1 MLRPERSNQLH
12 HKANGLSA
20 RAGLCSFAALL
31 GLASCRVGPDAPP
44 DTTAPPR
51 DALSRGPLGDGVT
64 ADQQPL
70 PRWWTSLG
78 DPLLNTL
85 IERAD
90 ATNQT
95 LAAAAA
101 NVRAAYAAVG
111 VSEAQLWP
119 TVGAG
124 AQYTRTLTNIA
135 LLAANGVV
143 LEPYNSYAYGV
154 GMSSWEIDLWGGVR
168 RQVEAAAASAESRVE
183 QLRDALVSVRTQVA
197 ASYVQLRMLQE
208 QRASLIANCEALA
221 TTLELTRARYEAGTT
236 NALDLSRAK
245 AEYDGADAQVPQF
258 DAGIAS
264 TIATIA
270 VLCGGNPSEFAPML
284 AEKQAMPKSPE
295 VAGIGLPE
303 ELLQRR
309 PDVRSAQQRLVAA
322 TAAIGAAEAYRYP
335 KLTISGN
342 FYIAT
347 TGTDGLA
354 DLGNRAYS
362 IGPSLY
368 LPLFTGGRI
377 DATVNQKRAEA
388 EAALAQYRG
397 AVIAAVG
404 DVSACASDFV
414 HARETRR
421 RSDSALASADAAL
434 SLAQQQYDAGVIDY
448 ATLLDV
454 QRGKLSAEST
464 AVEARAGVVQG
475 YIALQR
481 ALGAGWDAEEQA
493 VEAAISAESTQ
504 SENAR

>member
-1 MLRPERSNQLH
+1 MLCSGRSNRLH
-12 HKANGLSA
+12 HKANGRSA
-20 RAGLCSFAALL
+20 RAGLVSFAVLL
-31 GLASCRVGPDAPP
+31 SFASCRVGPDAPP
-44 DTTAPPR
+44 DTPAPAN
-51 DALSRGPLGDGVT
+51 DSVSRGPLGDGVT
-64 ADQQPL
+64 AEQQPL
-70 PRWWTSLG
+70 PRWWKSLG
-78 DPLLNTL
+78 DPMLDSL
-85 IERAD
+85 IERAAAANQSL
-90 ATNQT
+90 AT
-95 LAAAAA
+95 AAA

-119 TVGAG
+119 TIGAG
-124 AQYTRTLTNIA
+124 AQYTRTLTNIS
-135 LLAANGVV
+135 LLASQGVV
-143 LEPYNSYAYGV
+143 LEPYDSYAYGV

-168 RQVEAAAASAESRVE
+168 RQVEAAAASAEARVD
-183 QLRDALVSVRTQVA
+183 QLRDALVSVRTQLA

-284 AEKQAMPKSPE
+284 AEKKAMPKSPE

-335 KLTISGN
+335 TLTISGN
-342 FYIAT
+342 FYIAA
-347 TGTDGLA
+347 TGTDGLSE
-354 DLGNRAYS
+354 LSNKAYS
-362 IGPSLY
+362 IGPALY

-397 AVIAAVG
+397 AVIGAVG

-421 RSDSALASADAAL
+421 RSDSALASAEAAL
-434 SLAQQQYDAGVIDY
+434 GLAQQQYDAGVIDY
-448 ATLLDV
+448 STLLDL

-493 VEAAISAESTQ
+493 VQAAMSAESTQ

>member
-1 MLRPERSNQLH
+1 LV
-12 HKANGLSA
+12 
-20 RAGLCSFAALL
+20 AGACYEDVEIS
-31 GLASCRVGPDAPP
+31 S
-44 DTTAPPR
+44 R
-51 DALSRGPLGDGVT
+51 DALRDSAGAPVIGADGRFVTDASAPRQIAFAVDGLLWDVGVLWRPSSR
-64 ADQQPL
+64 
-70 PRWWTSLG
+70 TSL
-78 DPLLNTL
+78 
-85 IERAD
+85 
-90 ATNQT
+90 Q
-95 LAAAAA
+95 
-101 NVRAAYAAVG
+101 AAVG
-111 VSEAQLWP
+111 RRYDSTTYYGTFTYAPSERSAFAVSAYDGVSGFGGVLNNSLARLDNDFQAVRNPVTGDFGGLVSGTEGQ
-119 TVGAG
+119 
-124 AQYTRTLTNIA
+124 A
-135 LLAANGVV
+135 LIG
-143 LEPYNSYAYGV
+143 GV
-154 GMSSWEIDLWGGVR
+154 GS
-168 RQVEAAAASAESRVE
+168 
-183 QLRDALVSVRTQVA
+183 
-197 ASYVQLRMLQE
+197 
-208 QRASLIANCEALA
+208 
-221 TTLELTRARYEAGTT
+221 
-236 NALDLSRAK
+236 
-245 AEYDGADAQVPQF
+245 
-258 DAGIAS
+258 
-264 TIATIA
+264 
-270 VLCGGNPSEFAPML
+270 
-284 AEKQAMPKSPE
+284 
-295 VAGIGLPE
+295 
-303 ELLQRR
+303 
-309 PDVRSAQQRLVAA
+309 VRSAAFRGRGVNASYQREMGRT

-397 AVIAAVG
+397 AVISAVG

-421 RSDSALASADAAL
+421 RSDSALASSEAAL
-434 SLAQQQYDAGVIDY
+434 ALAQQQYDAGVIDY

-493 VEAAISAESTQ
+493 VQAAMSAESTQ